1 MSIEG
6 KESDGYLSSPKVIV
20 FMSSLVSLLSVC
32 REPCCGAVVDK
43 ENMKIVH
50 SGAMVR
56 VHTVCN
62 NNHSYTWES
71 SPSIG
76 SGKKSVAIINII
88 ISTYCLLTGL
98 HIKQANINKSENK
111 SFISINKGS

>member
-6 KESDGYLSSPKVIV
+6 VASDGYLSSPKVIV

-76 SGKKSVAIINII
+76 SGNKSVAIINII
-88 ISTYCLLTGL
+88 TS
-98 HIKQANINKSENK
+98 NNSM
-111 SFISINKGS
+111 SWSIDHTPVKKHQFDA